1 MLDLSP
7 LEPDDN
13 AHLIAAG
20 KKLVG
25 VIQLR
30 IEVIVSDNYGQLDL
44 LGLHRLLFFAGFLF
58 LLYLVEAE
66 FSVVHDTAYGR
77 LRLRSDKNEIQIFV
91 VCKLLGLIRRDDTE
105 RLSVL
110 VYKSDARQI
119 DIVVY

>member
-25 VIQLR
+25 VIELR

>member
-25 VIQLR
+25 VIELR

-58 LLYLVEAE
+58 LLYLIEAE

-119 DIVVY
+119 DIVVN

>member
-58 LLYLVEAE
+58 LLYLIEAE

>member
-25 VIQLR
+25 VIELR

-119 DIVVY
+119 DIVVN

>member
-13 AHLIAAG
+13 AHLIAAR

-44 LGLHRLLFFAGFLF
+44 FGLHRLLFFAGFLF

-119 DIVVY
+119 DIVVN